1 MATFIQSIHA
11 ASTTVTPG
19 ERRFGQR
26 LNSHLEDDYLVW
38 FNVPVGRTRRYPDY
52 VVLHPSRGLL
62 VLEVKDWKVSNLV
75 KMEKQRWE
83 VELSG
88 KRKTVASPLEQARQ
102 YMIEIVHQLENDPQ
116 LRQGKGNYEGNLAFP
131 YGWGVVF
138 PNITRNQW
146 NDTIPA
152 DAQDLILPA
161 HRLICKDEMLEA
173 TDPLEFQERLWGM
186 FEYDFRRTMSL
197 PQIDRVR
204 WHLFPEVRIDDRRQ
218 PELFEEEEIAPDII
232 KVLDMQQEQLARNLG
247 KGHRVIHGVAGSGKT
262 LILGYRCVQLADSL
276 SQPVLVLCYN
286 VSLAA
291 RLKRFID
298 AKGLSEKVHV
308 RGFHEWCGEMLRAY
322 HVAEKPGDAPKW
334 ERQVESVIEGVE
346 NGFIPRAQYGAV
358 MIDEGHDFEPQWL
371 KLVVQMVDPATD
383 SFLLLYDDAQSIY
396 RKEKGLGFTLS
407 SVGVKAAGRTTI
419 LRLNYR
425 NSREILKFACD
436 FAKGSLD
443 PANADEDH
451 IPLIE
456 PESAGVSGAK
466 PAFKMLAHFEDECA
480 YALRCA
486 QAWMEKGIPA
496 NEIAVIC
503 FKKWQGDA
511 LSKQLSKQGIDHL
524 WMGTSLGKK
533 AYDPALEK
541 VTVVV
546 APSSKGLEFQAV
558 VVVGAGAL
566 KGGEESSSDQT
577 RLLYVA
583 MTRAKRQLA
592 ISASGENR
600 FTRRLAELG
609 ESKVGA

>member
-1 MATFIQSIHA
+1 MATFIQSIHGHNA
-11 ASTTVTPG
+11 TVTTG
-19 ERRFGQR
+19 ERRLGQR

-52 VVLHPSRGLL
+52 VVLHPRRGLL
-62 VLEVKDWKVSNLV
+62 VLEVKDWKIDVLRSVDKL
-75 KMEKQRWE
+75 RWE
-83 VELSG
+83 VELG
-88 KRKTVASPLEQARQ
+88 GRRKTVASPLEQARA
-102 YMIEIVHQLENDPQ
+102 YMLEIVDQLKADTQ
-116 LRQGKGNYEGNLAFP
+116 LCQHDGNYKGNLVFP
-131 YGWGVVF
+131 WGWGVVF
-138 PNITRNQW
+138 PNITRKQW
-146 NDTIPA
+146 DDTIPA
-152 DAQDLILPA
+152 DVQDLILPS
-161 HRLICKDEMLEA
+161 HRLICKDEMLES
-173 TDPLEFQERLWGM
+173 TDPLVFQEKLWGM
-186 FEYDFRRTMSL
+186 FEYDFKRTMTL
-197 PQIDRVR
+197 PEIDRVR
-204 WHLFPEVRIDDRRQ
+204 WHMFPEVRIDERKQ
-218 PELFEEEEIAPDII
+218 AELFEEEDIAPDII

-276 SQPVLVLCYN
+276 ALPVLVLCYN

-291 RLKRFID
+291 RLKHFIE

-322 HVAEKPGDAPKW
+322 HVVEIEGDAPLW

-396 RKEKGLGFTLS
+396 RKKNGLGFSLS

-425 NSREILKFACD
+425 NSREILKFAYD
-436 FAKGSLD
+436 FAKGSLG
-443 PANADEDH
+443 ATTADEDH

-456 PESAGVSGAK
+456 PESAGISGAK
-466 PAFKMLAHFEDECA
+466 PAFKMLERFADECD
-480 YALRCA
+480 YAIRCVNS
-486 QAWMEKGIPA
+486 WLDRGVPA

-503 FKKWQGDA
+503 FNKWQGDA
-511 LSKQLSKQGIDHL
+511 VASLLAKQRITHL
-524 WMGTSLGKK
+524 WTGAPGGKK
-533 AYDPALEK
+533 SYDPSAEK
-541 VTVVV
+541 ITVIT
-546 APSSKGLEFQAV
+546 AQSSKGLEFQSV
-558 VVVGAGAL
+558 IVLGTGSL
-566 KGGEESSSDQT
+566 KDDEEATSDQT

-592 ISASGENR
+592 VSASSENR
-600 FTRRLAELG
+600 YTRRLEGLAEVL
-609 ESKVGA
+609 VG

>member
-1 MATFIQSIHA
+1 MATFIQSIHEGA
-11 ASTTVTPG
+11 ATVTPG

-26 LNSHLEDDYLVW
+26 LHSHLEEDYLVW

-52 VVLHPSRGLL
+52 VVLHPRRGLL
-62 VLEVKDWKVSNLV
+62 VLEVKDWKISDLQKLSND
-75 KMEKQRWE
+75 RWE
-83 VELSG
+83 VLLGG

-102 YMIEIVHQLENDPQ
+102 YMIEIVNQLQDDPQ
-116 LRQGKGNYEGNLAFP
+116 LREGKGNYEGKLVFP

-138 PNITRNQW
+138 PNITRKQW
-146 NDTIPA
+146 NELLSEHD
-152 DAQDLILPA
+152 QELILPA
-161 HRLICKDEMLEA
+161 RRLICKDEMLES
-173 TDPLEFQERLWGM
+173 TDALAFQEKLWGM

-204 WHLFPEVRIDDRRQ
+204 WHLFPEVRIDERKQ
-218 PELFEEEEIAPDII
+218 TELFEAEEIAPDIV

-276 SQPVLVLCYN
+276 ARPILVLCYN

-291 RLKRFID
+291 RLKRFIGE
-298 AKGLSEKVHV
+298 KSLSEKVHV
-308 RGFHEWCGEMLRAY
+308 RSFHEWCGEMLRAY
-322 HVAEKPGDAPKW
+322 HVATRSGAEPLW

-346 NGFIPRAQYGAV
+346 NQLIPRAQYGAV

-396 RKEKGLGFTLS
+396 RKETGLGFSLS

-425 NSREILKFACD
+425 NSREILKFAYD
-436 FAKGSLD
+436 FAKGSLG
-443 PANADEDH
+443 PANADDDH

-456 PESAGVSGAK
+456 PQSAGISGTS
-466 PAFKMLAHFEDECA
+466 PAFKMLGQFDDECA
-480 YALRCA
+480 YAVRCVY
-486 QAWMEKGIPA
+486 AWMNKGVPA

-511 LSKQLSKQGIDHL
+511 ISAQLAAHRIDHL
-524 WMGTSLGKK
+524 WMGTSGGKK
-533 AYDPALEK
+533 AYDPATEK
-541 VTVVV
+541 ITVVT
-546 APSSKGLEFQAV
+546 AQSSKGLEFQSV
-558 VVVGAGAL
+558 IVLGTGAL
-566 KGGEESSSDQT
+566 KDDEPSVTDQT

-592 ISASGENR
+592 VSASTGNR
-600 FTRRLAELG
+600 FTRRLEELAEA
-609 ESKVGA
+609 KVGA